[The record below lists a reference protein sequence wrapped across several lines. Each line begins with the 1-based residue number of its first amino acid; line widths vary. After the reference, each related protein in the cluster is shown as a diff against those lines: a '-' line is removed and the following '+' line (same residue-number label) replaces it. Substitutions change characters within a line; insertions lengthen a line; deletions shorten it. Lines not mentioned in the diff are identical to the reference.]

1 MDDEDVNLNTDDEH
15 FKEDDSAFDLM
26 DSGNWRKFD
35 QKLKDYLG
43 EKGPLS
49 PPFEDYTSPKDKS
62 IPLFS

>member
-49 PPFEDYTSPKDKS
+49 PP
-62 IPLFS
+62 